1 MLQVRSQ
8 IGGCILLV
16 DVTERVV
23 PVQVVRVFGAG
34 GATSATTIATAAGCV
49 VAVVVEVVHVAIV
62 SLDLIVDVVVGTTV
76 RTECAGIF
84 VALATVARQEVLS
97 RVASEVVP
105 VVVGTNPRQNLI
117 VQRLSLLLLL
127 GVAVQIAAIVQIVQA
142 CCRLRRRWWRGHP
155 SRRRSIGQIVDHIR
169 WAETA
174 TAADGNIVERLLLLE
189 IRIVVATASAVLVH
203 EVVRMQ
209 RHVMVVQLVV
219 KLLLLVDGIVSS
231 VNVNM
236 SEIAIATVATAAA
249 GGSGVSV
256 RI

>member
-8 IGGCILLV
+8 IGRCILLV

-34 GATSATTIATAAGCV
+34 GAASATTIATAAGCV
-49 VAVVVEVVHVAIV
+49 VAVIVEVVHVAIV

-105 VVVGTNPRQNLI
+105 VVVGANPRQNLV

-155 SRRRSIGQIVDHIR
+155 SRRRSIGQIVNHIG
-169 WAETA
+169 WTETTA
-174 TAADGNIVERLLLLE
+174 TADGNIVERLLLLE
-189 IRIVVATASAVLVH
+189 IRIVVATAATGAVLGH
-203 EVVRMQ
+203 KVVRMQ

-236 SEIAIATVATAAA
+236 SEIAIATVGTAAA
-249 GGSGVSV
+249 GGSV